1 MQGLRDRLSTSLQ
14 EYRKL
19 QQSGVILDFRK
30 DLFDPKNSYARIGG
44 GSLGGKARG
53 LGFINTL
60 ITNYNMSNK
69 FEDVEISVPSA
80 IVLGTEVFDRFI
92 TDNQLERI
100 CIFRK

>member
-1 MQGLRDRLSTSLQ
+1 MSDFESVQGLRDRLLSSFR

-19 QQSGVILDFRK
+19 QQSGIILDFRK
-30 DLFDPKNSYARIGG
+30 DLFDTKNTYARIGG

-60 ITNYNMSNK
+60 ITNYNISHK

-80 IVLGTEVFDRFI
+80 IVIGTDVFDTFI
-92 TDNQLERI
+92 SG
-100 CIFRK
+100 K